1 MLVRIFSTIIFIVFF
16 SSKLLAETYSR
27 EYTYNAIQSDNE
39 FTSRIIAI
47 DQVKTLLFH
56 KIGSHIQQ
64 IINISED
71 GSVNSYAREDVEAV
85 TANLATVRFLEE
97 KWDKTDYYIKAEIEA
112 DPQHILDTLEKYK
125 NDQSENSQQLQKA
138 LKLNERVLQK
148 SREKIARL
156 KKELKSSKT
165 GAQNIKTV
173 TAYKAEINKLSTEEI
188 FAEGFKYQQQED
200 YAEAIKKYR
209 EIAEQGNVVAQQL
222 LGWFYMN
229 GQGVEQDITKAIY
242 WFQKAADQDE
252 AIAQYYLG
260 VLYLESNDVEQ
271 DMSKAAHWLH
281 KAAEQGDA
289 LAQYKLGS
297 MYLEGKGVA
306 QKYFMAA
313 HWFRKAAEQREAVA
327 QLQLGKMYSMG
338 KGVAQNDDEAL
349 YWYQKAAEQ
358 GLNEAKQMIKEIDN
372 AAVLK

>member
-16 SSKLLAETYSR
+16 SSNLLAETYSR
-27 EYTYNAIQSDNE
+27 EYSYHAIQSDNE

-64 IINISED
+64 IIKISED

-85 TANLATVRFLEE
+85 TANLAKVRLLEE
-97 KWDKTDYYIKAEIEA
+97 KWDETDYYIKAEIEA
-112 DPQHILDTLEKYK
+112 DPQHILNALEKYK
-125 NDQSENSQQLQKA
+125 NDHSEKSQQLLKA
-138 LKLNERVLQK
+138 LKLNERALQK

-156 KKELKSSKT
+156 KKELESSNT
-165 GAQNIKTV
+165 GSQNIKTV
-173 TAYKAEINKLSTEEI
+173 TAYKAEINKLSTEES
-188 FAEGFKYQQQED
+188 FAEGFKYQQQEE
-200 YAEAIKKYR
+200 YAEAIKKYL

-260 VLYLESNDVEQ
+260 ILYLESNDVEV

-313 HWFRKAAEQREAVA
+313 HWFRKAAEQREAAA
-327 QLQLGKMYSMG
+327 QLQLGKMYTMG
-338 KGVAQNDDEAL
+338 KGVAKNDDEAL

-358 GLNEAKQMIKEIDN
+358 GLNEAKQVIEEIDN
-372 AAVLK
+372 ATVLK

>member
-16 SSKLLAETYSR
+16 SSNLLAETYSR
-27 EYTYNAIQSDNE
+27 EYSYHAIQSDNE

-64 IINISED
+64 IIKISED

-85 TANLATVRFLEE
+85 TANLAIVRLLEE
-97 KWDKTDYYIKAEIEA
+97 KWDETGYYIKAEIEA
-112 DPQHILDTLEKYK
+112 DPQHILKTLEKYK
-125 NDQSENSQQLQKA
+125 NDHSEKSQQLLKA
-138 LKLNERVLQK
+138 LKLNERALQK

-156 KKELKSSKT
+156 KKELESSKT
-165 GAQNIKTV
+165 GSQNIKTI
-173 TAYKAEINKLSTEEI
+173 TAYNTEINKLSTEEI
-188 FAEGFKYQQQED
+188 FAEGFKYQQQEE

-260 VLYLESNDVEQ
+260 ILYLESNDVEQ

-313 HWFRKAAEQREAVA
+313 HWFRKAAEQREAAA
-327 QLQLGKMYSMG
+327 QLQLGKMYTMG
-338 KGVAQNDDEAL
+338 KGVAKNDDEAL

-358 GLNEAKQMIKEIDN
+358 GLNEAKQVITEIN
-372 AAVLK
+372 NGVVLK